1 MSSDTVW
8 TDFLFMN
15 THVHSPSLSLFSLS
29 LFPSYHWGYGKSLN
43 SFPTRTHTHISL
55 FFLLM
60 LEQLVRGECTVMF
73 RNHWFFKM
81 SGYNKY
87 CWLTG
92 KCCTLECSACFY
104 RKYGVEVKVLSVICF
119 SLEGYFRLLLA
130 CHRLKT
136 YIIQCCSEWYTCS
149 CAFTLGG
156 DASEFQ
162 I

>member
-1 MSSDTVW
+1 MSTHPPSH
-8 TDFLFMN
+8 FFPCLFFQVIIEDMESHL
-15 THVHSPSLSLFSLS
+15 TLSP
-29 LFPSYHWGYGKSLN
+29 HG
-43 SFPTRTHTHISL
+43 HTHISL

-73 RNHWFFKM
+73 HNHWFFKM

-87 CWLTG
+87 CWLRG
-92 KCCTLECSACFY
+92 KCCTLECSAFFY

-119 SLEGYFRLLLA
+119 SLEGYFWLVLA

-156 DASEFQ
+156 AASEFQ